1 MKKSKNKKPPLAEL
15 RNIKIL
21 QINVSLK
28 TGAYV
33 NKQQQTE
40 EGCKSKPF
48 STNFLENFKLVY
60 STKTRK
66 IINK

>member
-28 TGAYV
+28 IAAFV
-33 NKQQQTE
+33 NKQQQRE
-40 EGCKSKPF
+40 KVF
-48 STNFLENFKLVY
+48 
-60 STKTRK
+60 
-66 IINK
+66 